1 MTTVEIINLLH
12 KSINNKDYDM
22 VPTTKNRNSRRKHG
36 LTLYELE
43 DFLLSINEEDL
54 VRGPIKDRDIP
65 SEELFIFNKEIK
77 PGVTFYLKIKKDSK
91 VTRDRIKILS
101 CHDINYWEDD
111 EDGE

>member
-1 MTTVEIINLLH
+1 MTTTEIINLLH

-54 VRGPIKDRDIP
+54 VRGPIKDRDLP

-77 PGVTFYLKIKKDSK
+77 H
-91 VTRDRIKILS
+91 RIKILS